1 MTSKTLHPVLDTDGW
16 VNSSIKVAD
25 YLLSHFFLSDYSQT
39 AHFPGQVASF
49 AWIVQRYQGDYT
61 RIQEEIQSTL
71 AAHFEKQFSNIEI
84 QVGDVPNADSNNRKQ
99 LSLYLVFTDAS
110 GTSFNLSRIIQYSD
124 NLKITNIISVSN
136 TGA

>member
-71 AAHFEKQFSNIEI
+71 ASHFEKQFSNIEI
-84 QVGDVPNADSNNRKQ
+84 QVGDVPNADSNNQKQ

-110 GTSFNLSRIIQYSD
+110 GANFNLSRTIQYSD